1 MSLRRLLLLSLLCS
15 IVASNVWAEAPA
27 PRLWCYECDTGTHP
41 QTGMRT
47 AACVREV
54 PGQTGSSTCNVVSA
68 YDSQGR
74 ETQSCFLGGVSCIQS
89 HYPGDPDG
97 CQGPAPPGSGGGPPF
112 ETSIRPGEP
121 EVTRSGQP
129 VGGGR

>member
-1 MSLRRLLLLSLLCS
+1 MSYRRLLLLSLLCCT
-15 IVASNVWAEAPA
+15 VGPLAWAQDPV
-27 PRLWCYECDTGTHP
+27 PRLWCYECETGTHP

-54 PGQTGSSTCNVVSA
+54 PGQTGSSNCGVVTA

-74 ETQSCFLGGVSCIQS
+74 ATQSCFLTGVSCIQT

-97 CQGPAPPGSGGGPPF
+97 CETPRPPPGGPPQ
-112 ETSIRPGEP
+112 EYGVSPGEP
-121 EVTRSGQP
+121 EVTRNGQP
-129 VGGGR
+129 AGGGR